1 MNNFA
6 YIPLDQQVIDS
17 YVNEFEQSRK
27 VVLSKVR
34 FDKGFENSVIAL
46 DFMNELM
53 IWSDKSNIMVF
64 SKVNVRHVAFNVAYN
79 YLERYFNNMA
89 DKGYEEILTVV
100 SRWSH
105 AFKTAYDHSS
115 SVNFSWAF
123 RELMKEVNPLIE
135 RWSIDDD
142 D

>member
-1 MNNFA
+1 MNNFD
-6 YIPLDQQVIDS
+6 YIPLDQKVIDD

-27 VVLSKVR
+27 VVISKIR

-46 DFMNELM
+46 DFLNELLV
-53 IWSDKSNIMVF
+53 WNRTSA
-64 SKVNVRHVAFNVAYN
+64 KVNIRHVVYNVAYK
-79 YLERYFNNMA
+79 YLDGVISNMA
-89 DKGYEEILTVV
+89 DEYFNEILGVV

-105 AFKTAYDHSS
+105 AFKCAYDHSS

-123 RELMKEVNPLIE
+123 RELLKEVNPMIE

-142 D
+142 E

>member
-1 MNNFA
+1 MNNFS
-6 YIPLDQQVIDS
+6 YIPLDQKVIDS
-17 YVNEFEQSRK
+17 YVKEFEQSRK

-46 DFMNELM
+46 DFMDELLV
-53 IWSDKSNIMVF
+53 WNKN
-64 SKVNVRHVAFNVAYN
+64 SKVNIRHVVYNVAYK
-79 YLERYFNNMA
+79 YLDGTISIMSDDGFN
-89 DKGYEEILTVV
+89 EILGVV

-105 AFKTAYDHSS
+105 AFKCAYDHSS

-123 RELMKEVNPLIE
+123 NELMKEVKPLIE

-142 D
+142 E

>member
-1 MNNFA
+1 MNNFS

-17 YVNEFEQSRK
+17 YIKEFEQARK
-27 VVLSKVR
+27 VVISKVR

-53 IWSDKSNIMVF
+53 IWSSDFN
-64 SKVNVRHVAFNVAYN
+64 VNVRHIAFNVAYN

-105 AFKTAYDHSS
+105 AFKCAYDHSS

-123 RELMKEVNPLIE
+123 NELMKEVKPLIE

-142 D
+142 E